1 MPHRLLSV
9 AGPDAPELAA
19 ALAELRRQMAVPADF
34 PSEVLAEAARS
45 VQSPRLPDEDAT
57 DVPFVT
63 IDPVG
68 SRDLDQAFF
77 LQRLEQGYLVRYAIA
92 DVSAFIEPGGAIEAE
107 AQRRGQTLYAPD
119 EVTLLHPPA
128 IALDAASLLA
138 DQDRP
143 ALIWTIELDV
153 QGESIGVDVGRALVC
168 SRAQLDYPSAQRALD
183 DGTADDQLVLLR
195 EIGEL
200 RQALERER
208 GGISLPIPEQQVTRT
223 DHGWELSY
231 EAPLPLEGW
240 NAQIS
245 LMTGM
250 AAAELMLYAE
260 VGILRT
266 LPEPS
271 ASAIR
276 QMRRVATGLGVAW
289 PPRMS
294 HDEFVRT
301 LDPGKPAHAALFAAA
316 SGLLRGAGYVAF
328 DGGVPEQAVHAGV
341 ASEYAH
347 ATAPL
352 RRLVDRYV
360 GEVCVSLCADAEPPG
375 WVRSALPQVARLMN
389 ESSVRA
395 HQYESAIVSIF
406 EALLL
411 SDRLGETFEAV
422 VIEVDA
428 HGENALVQLRDPA
441 VIARCSGH
449 LRLGSEVRVR
459 LVEADVLARRVAFA
473 PSNAST

>member
-1 MPHRLLSV
+1 L
-9 AGPDAPELAA
+9 
-19 ALAELRRQMAVPADF
+19 
-34 PSEVLAEAARS
+34 
-45 VQSPRLPDEDAT
+45 DE
-57 DVPFVT
+57 
-63 IDPVG
+63 
-68 SRDLDQAFF
+68 
-77 LQRLEQGYLVRYAIA
+77 
-92 DVSAFIEPGGAIEAE
+92 
-107 AQRRGQTLYAPD
+107 
-119 EVTLLHPPA
+119 
-128 IALDAASLLA
+128 
-138 DQDRP
+138 
-143 ALIWTIELDV
+143 
-153 QGESIGVDVGRALVC
+153 
-168 SRAQLDYPSAQRALD
+168 
-183 DGTADDQLVLLR
+183 GTADDQLVLLR

-208 GGISLPIPEQQVTRT
+208 GGISLRVPEQQVTRT
-223 DHGWELSY
+223 ESGWELSY
-231 EAPLPLEGW
+231 EAPLPIEGW

-276 QMRRVATGLGVAW
+276 QMRRVATGLGVSW

-301 LDPGKPAHAALFAAA
+301 LDPRKPAHAALLAAA
-316 SGLLRGAGYVAF
+316 TGLLRGAGYVAF

-360 GEVCVSLCADAEPPG
+360 GEVCVALCSDVELPT
-375 WVRSALPQVARLMN
+375 WVRNALPRVAQVMN
-389 ESSVRA
+389 DSSVRA

-411 SDRLGETFEAV
+411 SDRIGEMFDAV

-428 HGENALVQLRDPA
+428 HGENALIQLRDPA

-449 LRLGSEVRVR
+449 LRLGAEVRVR
-459 LVEADVLARRVAFA
+459 LVEADVLARRVAFD
-473 PSNAST
+473 PSDDTA